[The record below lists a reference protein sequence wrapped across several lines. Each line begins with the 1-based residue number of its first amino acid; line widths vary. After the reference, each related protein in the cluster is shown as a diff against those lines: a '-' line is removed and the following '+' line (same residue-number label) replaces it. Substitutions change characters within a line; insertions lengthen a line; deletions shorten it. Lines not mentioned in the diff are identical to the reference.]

1 MPANRCSNLRIF
13 RIKTIDPLKDTVN
26 IGDIP
31 LHDFYYLESMPSLVR
46 NNFGRCDTNSGFHGA
61 YSIEVN
67 SIAMLLC
74 ISLLM
79 V

>member
-13 RIKTIDPLKDTVN
+13 RIKTIDSLKDAVN
-26 IGDIP
+26 IGDSN
-31 LHDFYYLESMPSLVR
+31 LHDFPLSKIMPSLVR
-46 NNFGRCDTNSGFHGA
+46 NNFGISKSNSGFNGA
-61 YSIEVN
+61 YSIKVN

>member
-13 RIKTIDPLKDTVN
+13 RIKTIDSLKDVVN
-26 IGDIP
+26 IGDSN
-31 LHDFYYLESMPSLVR
+31 LHDILLSKIMPSLLK
-46 NNFGRCDTNSGFHGA
+46 NNSGISNSNSEFHGA
-61 YSIEVN
+61 YSIKVN